1 MNRIFLVM
9 ALASFAA
16 LLSAQNDLI
25 IPRNLLPN
33 YESGIRSKTGTPGPN
48 YWQNH
53 ADYKI
58 DVEFI
63 PGNRM
68 VKGSETIRYFNES
81 PDTLESLVLAL
92 YQNVLNKEA
101 YRVRALPKDILQDTT
116 VHVQHLVIGG
126 KPVDMKKKVTYTST
140 NMLIELDNPILP
152 GTHVDIEANWYYQ
165 MIEGL
170 QFRTGDYGNGVVF
183 VGYFYPKVAVYDDVD
198 GWDKKDYN
206 LLHEFYSDFNSYDV
220 RITAPADYIVSATG
234 RLQNSKEIL
243 LPEFESRYQK
253 ALKSA
258 TVVHIVDSLDLEK
271 GAVTRKAPKHTWHY
285 KASISPDFAFSAC
298 KNALW
303 DGSTVKLKSKDVFVD
318 AVYLKSSWDFFQV
331 AKVAAGAIKF
341 MSEVFP
347 GVDYPYTD
355 MTIINAGAAMEFP
368 MMVNDPSV
376 SSERSIHSLTVHEV
390 AHTYFPFYIG
400 TNERKYAW
408 MDEAWANV
416 APVFYFENMAWE
428 TDYIPYK
435 LERYYRIAGT
445 QEELPIMTLTNYLEY
460 YPAYRHATYSKPS
473 YGLLFLRD
481 LLGEDVF
488 AERLKAYFK
497 NWGFKHPVPYDFFY
511 AFNPDNDPVV
521 NWFYKKFYFETSYA
535 DLSLVQEGDQL
546 KVLNKGGMPLA
557 FEIELIGKGGA
568 RTKKSMPAQ
577 VWQDTDEIS
586 LEAKGDFQ
594 KIVLKSQWNLD
605 VNMEDNVITYDK

>member
-1 MNRIFLVM
+1 MKKFFLLSTLICWGVI
-9 ALASFAA
+9 
-16 LLSAQNDLI
+16 LSAQHDLI

-33 YESGIRSKTGTPGPN
+33 YESGVRSKTGAPGQN
-48 YWQNH
+48 YWQNR
-53 ADYKI
+53 ADYQI
-58 DVEFI
+58 DVEFF
-63 PGNRM
+63 PETRM

-81 PDTLESLVLAL
+81 PDTLDRLVLAL
-92 YQNVLNKEA
+92 YQNVLNKDA
-101 YRVRALPKDILQDTT
+101 RRIRNLPVEILHDTT
-116 VHVQHLVIGG
+116 VHIEKLIIGG
-126 KPVDMKKKVTYTST
+126 QLVDSKTKVSYTST
-140 NMLIELDNPILP
+140 NMLIVLDKPILP
-152 GTHVDIEANWYYQ
+152 GSQVDIEAEWYYQ

-220 RITAPADYIVSATG
+220 RITAPAEYIVSATG
-234 RLQNSKEIL
+234 RLQNSSDIL
-243 LPEFESRYQK
+243 LPKYEKRYRE
-253 ALKSA
+253 ALKSP
-258 TVVHIVDSLDLEK
+258 TVVNIVDSLDLQN
-271 GAVTRKAPKHTWHY
+271 GPVTQAAEKHTWHY
-285 KASISPDFAFSAC
+285 KAPLSPDFAFSAC
-298 KNALW
+298 KNAVW

-318 AVYLKSSWDFFQV
+318 AVYLKSSWDFFHV
-331 AKVAAGAIKF
+331 AKVAAEAIKF
-341 MSEVFP
+341 LSEGFP

-376 SSERSIHSLTVHEV
+376 SKERSLHSLTVHEV

-416 APVFYFENMAWE
+416 APVFYFENMDWE

-445 QEELPIMTLTNYLEY
+445 QAELPIMTLTNYLEY

-488 AERLKAYFK
+488 AERLKTYFK
-497 NWGFKHPVPYDFFY
+497 NWGFKHPIPYDFFY
-511 AFNPDNDPVV
+511 TFNPDNDPVV
-521 NWFYKKFYFETSYA
+521 NWFYKKFYYETCYA
-535 DLSLVQEGDQL
+535 DLSLVYQEGQL
-546 KVLNKGGMPLA
+546 KVVNKGGMPLA
-557 FEIELIGKGGA
+557 FEIEIIGSGGA

-577 VWQDTDEIS
+577 VWMDQDEIS
-586 LEAKGDFQ
+586 LEVKGDV
-594 KIVLKSQWNLD
+594 KKVVLKNQWDLD
-605 VNMEDNVITYDK
+605 VNMEDNSIDF